1 MLILKDLSK
10 SFLIDQSESRINVLN
25 SLNLSIETGTT
36 VALTGPS
43 GSGKSTLLNL
53 ISGIED
59 VSSGSIIINDQM
71 INRLSQNELCKF
83 RNQNIGMIF
92 QFFNLINDLTVIEN
106 ISLPLL
112 MRGINKK
119 SIMKTVGNLIDS
131 IGLRDRAS
139 YTTNLLSGGEAQR
152 VAIARALVTK
162 PSIILADEPTGNL
175 DGETGAKIM
184 DLLFELHREKGTT
197 MVLISHDTELAD
209 RCGRTITL
217 ADGKIKE

>member
-10 SFLIDQSESRINVLN
+10 SFLIDQSKSRINVLN

-53 ISGIED
+53 ISGIDD

-71 INRLSQNELCKF
+71 INDLSQNELCNF
-83 RNQNIGMIF
+83 RNQNIGMVF

-119 SIMKTVGNLIDS
+119 SIMKTVDNLIDS
-131 IGLRDRAS
+131 IGLRDRALF
-139 YTTNLLSGGEAQR
+139 TTNLLSGGEAQR

-175 DGETGAKIM
+175 DKKNTTNIIDILIQLCKENKSTLIM
-184 DLLFELHREKGTT
+184 VTHDNDLLTKFDKTY
-197 MVLISHDTELAD
+197 
-209 RCGRTITL
+209 TIES
-217 ADGKIKE
+217 GKIL

>member
-10 SFLIDQSESRINVLN
+10 SFLIDQSDSKINVLN
-25 SLNLSIETGTT
+25 SLNLSIETGAT

-53 ISGIED
+53 ISGIDD

-71 INRLSQNELCKF
+71 INDLNQNELCNF
-83 RNQNIGMIF
+83 RNQNIGMVF

-175 DGETGAKIM
+175 DKKNTTNIIDILIQLCKENKSTLIM
-184 DLLFELHREKGTT
+184 VTHDNDLLTKFDKTY
-197 MVLISHDTELAD
+197 
-209 RCGRTITL
+209 TIES
-217 ADGKIKE
+217 GKIL

>member
-10 SFLIDQSESRINVLN
+10 SFLIDQSDSKINVLN
-25 SLNLSIETGTT
+25 SINLSIETGAT

-53 ISGIED
+53 ISGIDD

-71 INRLSQNELCKF
+71 INDLSQNELCNF

-112 MRGINKK
+112 MRGVNKK
-119 SIMKTVGNLIDS
+119 SILKTVDNLIDS

-139 YTTNLLSGGEAQR
+139 FTPNLLSGGEAQR

-175 DGETGAKIM
+175 DKRNTTNIINILIQLCKENRSTLIM
-184 DLLFELHREKGTT
+184 VTHDNDLLTKFDQTY
-197 MVLISHDTELAD
+197 
-209 RCGRTITL
+209 TIES
-217 ADGKIKE
+217 GKIL

>member
-25 SLNLSIETGTT
+25 NLNLSIETGAT

-53 ISGIED
+53 ISGIDD

-71 INRLSQNELCKF
+71 INDLSQNELCNF

-139 YTTNLLSGGEAQR
+139 FTTNLLSGGEAQR

-175 DGETGAKIM
+175 DKRNTTNIIDILIQLCKENKSTLIM
-184 DLLFELHREKGTT
+184 VTHDNDLLTKFDKTY
-197 MVLISHDTELAD
+197 
-209 RCGRTITL
+209 TIES
-217 ADGKIKE
+217 GKIL

>member
-10 SFLIDQSESRINVLN
+10 SFLLDQSESRINVLN
-25 SLNLSIETGTT
+25 SINLSIETGTT

-59 VSSGSIIINDQM
+59 ASSGSIIINDQM
-71 INRLSQNELCKF
+71 INHLSQNELCNF

-112 MRGINKK
+112 MRGVNKK
-119 SIMKTVGNLIDS
+119 SILKTVDNLIDS

-139 YTTNLLSGGEAQR
+139 FTPNLLSGGEAQR

-175 DGETGAKIM
+175 DKKNTTNIIDILIQLCKENKSTLIM
-184 DLLFELHREKGTT
+184 VTHDNDLLTKFDKTY
-197 MVLISHDTELAD
+197 
-209 RCGRTITL
+209 TIES
-217 ADGKIKE
+217 GKIL

>member
-10 SFLIDQSESRINVLN
+10 SFLLDQSESRINVLN
-25 SLNLSIETGTT
+25 SVNLSIETGAT

-53 ISGIED
+53 ISGIDD

-71 INRLSQNELCKF
+71 INDLSQNELCNF
-83 RNQNIGMIF
+83 RNQNIGMVF

-175 DGETGAKIM
+175 DKKNTTNIIDILIQLCKENKSTLIM
-184 DLLFELHREKGTT
+184 VTHDNDLLTKFDKTY
-197 MVLISHDTELAD
+197 
-209 RCGRTITL
+209 TIES
-217 ADGKIKE
+217 GKIL

>member
-119 SIMKTVGNLIDS
+119 SIMKIVSNLIDS

-175 DGETGAKIM
+175 DKKNTTNIIDILIQLCKENKSTLIM
-184 DLLFELHREKGTT
+184 VTHDNDLLTKFDKTY
-197 MVLISHDTELAD
+197 
-209 RCGRTITL
+209 TIES
-217 ADGKIKE
+217 GKIL

>member
-59 VSSGSIIINDQM
+59 VSSGSIIINDQI
-71 INRLSQNELCKF
+71 INDLSQNELCNF

-175 DGETGAKIM
+175 DKKNTTNIIDILIQLCKENKSTLIM
-184 DLLFELHREKGTT
+184 VTHDNDLLTKFDKTY
-197 MVLISHDTELAD
+197 
-209 RCGRTITL
+209 TIES
-217 ADGKIKE
+217 GKIL

>member
-10 SFLIDQSESRINVLN
+10 SFLIDQSESKINVLN
-25 SLNLSIETGTT
+25 SLNLSIETGAT

-53 ISGIED
+53 ISGIDD
-59 VSSGSIIINDQM
+59 VSSGSIIINDQI
-71 INRLSQNELCKF
+71 INDLSQNELCNF

-175 DGETGAKIM
+175 DKKNTTNIIDILIQLCKENKSTLIM
-184 DLLFELHREKGTT
+184 VTHDNDLLTKFDKTY
-197 MVLISHDTELAD
+197 
-209 RCGRTITL
+209 TIES
-217 ADGKIKE
+217 GKIL

>member
-10 SFLIDQSESRINVLN
+10 SFLIDQSDSRINVIN
-25 SLNLSIETGTT
+25 SINLSIETGTT

-59 VSSGSIIINDQM
+59 ASSGSIIINDQM
-71 INRLSQNELCKF
+71 INHLSQNELCNF

-112 MRGINKK
+112 MRGVNKK
-119 SIMKTVGNLIDS
+119 NILKTVDNLIDS

-139 YTTNLLSGGEAQR
+139 FTPNLLSGGEAQR

-175 DGETGAKIM
+175 DKRNTTNIINILIQLCKENRSTLIM
-184 DLLFELHREKGTT
+184 VTHDNDLLTKFDQTY
-197 MVLISHDTELAD
+197 
-209 RCGRTITL
+209 TIES
-217 ADGKIKE
+217 GKIL

>member
-1 MLILKDLSK
+1 MLVLKDLSK
-10 SFLIDQSESRINVLN
+10 SFLIDQSKSRINVLN

-53 ISGIED
+53 ISGIDD

-71 INRLSQNELCKF
+71 INDLNQNELCNF
-83 RNQNIGMIF
+83 RNQNIGMVF

-119 SIMKTVGNLIDS
+119 SIMKTVDNLIDS

-175 DGETGAKIM
+175 DKKNTTNIIDILIQLCKENKSTLIM
-184 DLLFELHREKGTT
+184 VTHDNDLLTKFDKTY
-197 MVLISHDTELAD
+197 
-209 RCGRTITL
+209 TIES
-217 ADGKIKE
+217 GKIL

>member
-1 MLILKDLSK
+1 MLMLKDLSK

-175 DGETGAKIM
+175 DKKNTTNIIDILIQLCKENKSTLIM
-184 DLLFELHREKGTT
+184 VTHDNDLLTKFDKTY
-197 MVLISHDTELAD
+197 
-209 RCGRTITL
+209 TIES
-217 ADGKIKE
+217 GKIL

>member
-1 MLILKDLSK
+1 
-10 SFLIDQSESRINVLN
+10 LIDQSKSRINVLN

-53 ISGIED
+53 ISGIDD

-71 INRLSQNELCKF
+71 INDLSQNELCNF

-175 DGETGAKIM
+175 DKKNTTNIIDILIQLCKENKSTLIM
-184 DLLFELHREKGTT
+184 VTHDNDLLTKFDQTY
-197 MVLISHDTELAD
+197 
-209 RCGRTITL
+209 TIES
-217 ADGKIKE
+217 GKIL

>member
-10 SFLIDQSESRINVLN
+10 SFLIDQSDSKINVLN
-25 SLNLSIETGTT
+25 SINLSIETGAT

-53 ISGIED
+53 ISGIDD

-71 INRLSQNELCKF
+71 INDLSQNELCNF
-83 RNQNIGMIF
+83 RNQNIGMVF

-119 SIMKTVGNLIDS
+119 SIMKTVGNIIDS

-175 DGETGAKIM
+175 DKKNTTNIIDILIQLCKENKSTLIM
-184 DLLFELHREKGTT
+184 VTHDNDLLTKFDKTY
-197 MVLISHDTELAD
+197 
-209 RCGRTITL
+209 TIES
-217 ADGKIKE
+217 GKIL

>member
-10 SFLIDQSESRINVLN
+10 SFLIDQSESRIDVLN

-119 SIMKTVGNLIDS
+119 SIMKTVDNLIDS

-175 DGETGAKIM
+175 DKKNTTNIIDILIQLCKENKSTLIM
-184 DLLFELHREKGTT
+184 VTHDNDLLSKFDKTY
-197 MVLISHDTELAD
+197 
-209 RCGRTITL
+209 TIES
-217 ADGKIKE
+217 GKIL

>member
-10 SFLIDQSESRINVLN
+10 SFLIDQSKSRINVLN

-53 ISGIED
+53 ISGIDD

-71 INRLSQNELCKF
+71 INDLSQNELCNF

-112 MRGINKK
+112 MRGVNKK
-119 SIMKTVGNLIDS
+119 SILKTVDNLIDS

-139 YTTNLLSGGEAQR
+139 FTPNLLSGGEAQR

-175 DGETGAKIM
+175 DKKNTTNIIDILIQLCKENKSTLIM
-184 DLLFELHREKGTT
+184 VTHDNDLLSKFDKTY
-197 MVLISHDTELAD
+197 
-209 RCGRTITL
+209 TIES
-217 ADGKIKE
+217 GKIL

>member
-10 SFLIDQSESRINVLN
+10 SFLLDQSESRINVLN
-25 SLNLSIETGTT
+25 SINLSIETGTT

-59 VSSGSIIINDQM
+59 ASSGSIIINDQM
-71 INRLSQNELCKF
+71 INDLNQNELCNF

-112 MRGINKK
+112 MRGVNKK
-119 SIMKTVGNLIDS
+119 SILKTVDNLIDS

-139 YTTNLLSGGEAQR
+139 FTPNLLSGGEAQR

-175 DGETGAKIM
+175 DKRNTTNIINILIQLCKENRSTLIM
-184 DLLFELHREKGTT
+184 VTHDNDLLTKFDQTY
-197 MVLISHDTELAD
+197 
-209 RCGRTITL
+209 TIES
-217 ADGKIKE
+217 GKIL

>member
-1 MLILKDLSK
+1 MLVLKDLSK
-10 SFLIDQSESRINVLN
+10 SFLIDQSKSRINVLN

-53 ISGIED
+53 ISGIDD

-71 INRLSQNELCKF
+71 INDLNQNELCNF
-83 RNQNIGMIF
+83 RNQNIGMVF

-139 YTTNLLSGGEAQR
+139 FTTNLLSGGEAQR

-175 DGETGAKIM
+175 DKKNTTNIIDILIQLCKENKSTLIM
-184 DLLFELHREKGTT
+184 VTHDNDLLTKFDKTY
-197 MVLISHDTELAD
+197 
-209 RCGRTITL
+209 TIES
-217 ADGKIKE
+217 GKIL

>member
-10 SFLIDQSESRINVLN
+10 SFLIDQSESRINVIN
-25 SLNLSIETGTT
+25 SINLSIETGAT

-43 GSGKSTLLNL
+43 GSGKSILLNL
-53 ISGIED
+53 ISGFDD

-71 INRLSQNELCKF
+71 INDLSQNELCNF

-131 IGLRDRAS
+131 IGLRERAS

-175 DGETGAKIM
+175 DKKNTANIIDILIQLCKENKSTLIM
-184 DLLFELHREKGTT
+184 VTHDNDLLTKFDKTY
-197 MVLISHDTELAD
+197 
-209 RCGRTITL
+209 TIES
-217 ADGKIKE
+217 GKIL

>member
-10 SFLIDQSESRINVLN
+10 SFLIDQSESKINVLN
-25 SLNLSIETGTT
+25 SLNLSIETGAT

-53 ISGIED
+53 ISGIDD

-71 INRLSQNELCKF
+71 INDLSQNELCNF

-175 DGETGAKIM
+175 DKKNTTNIIDILIQLCKENKSTLIM
-184 DLLFELHREKGTT
+184 VTHDNDLLTKFDKTY
-197 MVLISHDTELAD
+197 
-209 RCGRTITL
+209 TIES
-217 ADGKIKE
+217 GKIL

>member
-10 SFLIDQSESRINVLN
+10 SFLIDQSESRINVIN
-25 SLNLSIETGTT
+25 SINLSIETGTT

-59 VSSGSIIINDQM
+59 ASSGSIIINDQM
-71 INRLSQNELCKF
+71 INHLSQNELCNF

-112 MRGINKK
+112 MRGVNKK
-119 SIMKTVGNLIDS
+119 SILKTVDSLIDS
-131 IGLRDRAS
+131 IGLTERAS

-175 DGETGAKIM
+175 DKKNTTNIIDILIQLCKENKSTLIM
-184 DLLFELHREKGTT
+184 VTHDNDLLTKFDKTY
-197 MVLISHDTELAD
+197 
-209 RCGRTITL
+209 TIES
-217 ADGKIKE
+217 GKIL

>member
-10 SFLIDQSESRINVLN
+10 SFLIDQSKSRINVLN

-53 ISGIED
+53 ISGIDD

-71 INRLSQNELCKF
+71 INDLNQNELCNF
-83 RNQNIGMIF
+83 RNQNIGMVF

-175 DGETGAKIM
+175 DKKNTTNIIDILIQLCKENKSTLIM
-184 DLLFELHREKGTT
+184 VTHDNDLLTKFDKTY
-197 MVLISHDTELAD
+197 
-209 RCGRTITL
+209 TIES
-217 ADGKIKE
+217 GKIL

>member
-10 SFLIDQSESRINVLN
+10 SFLIDQSESRINVIN
-25 SLNLSIETGTT
+25 SINLSIETGTT

-59 VSSGSIIINDQM
+59 ASSGSIIINDQM
-71 INRLSQNELCKF
+71 INHLSQNELCNF

-112 MRGINKK
+112 MRGVNKK
-119 SIMKTVGNLIDS
+119 SILKIVDNLIDS

-139 YTTNLLSGGEAQR
+139 FTPNLLSGGEAQR

-175 DGETGAKIM
+175 DKRNTTNIINILIQLCKENRSTLIM
-184 DLLFELHREKGTT
+184 VTHDNDLLTKFDQTY
-197 MVLISHDTELAD
+197 
-209 RCGRTITL
+209 TIES
-217 ADGKIKE
+217 GKIL

>member
-10 SFLIDQSESRINVLN
+10 SFLIDQSDSKINVLN
-25 SLNLSIETGTT
+25 SINLSIETGAT

-53 ISGIED
+53 ISGIDD

-71 INRLSQNELCKF
+71 INDLNQNELCNF
-83 RNQNIGMIF
+83 RNQNIGMVF

-175 DGETGAKIM
+175 DKKNTTNIIDILIQLCKENKSTLIM
-184 DLLFELHREKGTT
+184 VTHDNDLLTKFDKTY
-197 MVLISHDTELAD
+197 
-209 RCGRTITL
+209 TIES
-217 ADGKIKE
+217 GKIL

>member
-10 SFLIDQSESRINVLN
+10 SFLIDQSKSRINVLN

-59 VSSGSIIINDQM
+59 ASSGSIIINDQM
-71 INRLSQNELCKF
+71 INDLNQNELCNF

-175 DGETGAKIM
+175 DKKNTTNIIDILIQLCKENKSTLIM
-184 DLLFELHREKGTT
+184 VTHDNDLLTKFDKTY
-197 MVLISHDTELAD
+197 
-209 RCGRTITL
+209 TIES
-217 ADGKIKE
+217 GKIL

>member
-1 MLILKDLSK
+1 MLVLKDLSK
-10 SFLIDQSESRINVLN
+10 SFLIDQSKSRINVLN

-53 ISGIED
+53 ISGIDD

-71 INRLSQNELCKF
+71 INDLSQNELCNF
-83 RNQNIGMIF
+83 RNQNIGMVF

-175 DGETGAKIM
+175 DKKNTTNIIDILIKLCKENKSKLIM
-184 DLLFELHREKGTT
+184 VTHDNDLLTKFDKTY
-197 MVLISHDTELAD
+197 
-209 RCGRTITL
+209 TIES
-217 ADGKIKE
+217 GKIL

>member
-10 SFLIDQSESRINVLN
+10 SFLIDQSESRINVIN
-25 SLNLSIETGTT
+25 SINLSIETGTT

-59 VSSGSIIINDQM
+59 ASSGSIIINDQM
-71 INRLSQNELCKF
+71 INHLSQNELCNF

-112 MRGINKK
+112 MRGVNKK
-119 SIMKTVGNLIDS
+119 SILKKVDSLIDS
-131 IGLRDRAS
+131 IGLTERAS

-175 DGETGAKIM
+175 DKKNTTNIIDILIQLCKENKSTLIM
-184 DLLFELHREKGTT
+184 VTHDNDLLTKFDKTY
-197 MVLISHDTELAD
+197 
-209 RCGRTITL
+209 TIES
-217 ADGKIKE
+217 GKIL

>member
-10 SFLIDQSESRINVLN
+10 SFLIDQSKSRINVLN

-53 ISGIED
+53 ISGIDD

-71 INRLSQNELCKF
+71 INDLNQNELCNF
-83 RNQNIGMIF
+83 RNQNIGMVF

-112 MRGINKK
+112 MRGVNKK
-119 SIMKTVGNLIDS
+119 SILKTVDNLIDS

-139 YTTNLLSGGEAQR
+139 FTPNLLSGGEAQR

-175 DGETGAKIM
+175 DKRNTTNIINILIQLCKENKSTLIM
-184 DLLFELHREKGTT
+184 VTHDNDLLTKFDKTY
-197 MVLISHDTELAD
+197 
-209 RCGRTITL
+209 TIES
-217 ADGKIKE
+217 GKIL

>member
-10 SFLIDQSESRINVLN
+10 SFLIDQSGSRINVLN
-25 SLNLSIETGTT
+25 NLNLSIETGTS

-53 ISGIED
+53 ISGID
-59 VSSGSIIINDQM
+59 DISSGSIIINDQM
-71 INRLSQNELCKF
+71 INDLSQNELCNF

-119 SIMKTVGNLIDS
+119 SIMKIVSNLIDS
-131 IGLRDRAS
+131 IGLRERAL

-175 DGETGAKIM
+175 DKKNTANIIDILIQLCKENKSTLIM
-184 DLLFELHREKGTT
+184 VTHDNDLLTKFDKTY
-197 MVLISHDTELAD
+197 
-209 RCGRTITL
+209 TIES
-217 ADGKIKE
+217 GKIL

>member
-10 SFLIDQSESRINVLN
+10 SFLIDQSESRINVIN
-25 SLNLSIETGTT
+25 SINLSIETGTT

-59 VSSGSIIINDQM
+59 ASSGSIIINDQM
-71 INRLSQNELCKF
+71 INHLSQNELCNF

-112 MRGINKK
+112 MRGVNKK
-119 SIMKTVGNLIDS
+119 NILKTVDNLIDS

-139 YTTNLLSGGEAQR
+139 FTPNLLSGGEAQR

-175 DGETGAKIM
+175 DKRNTTNIINILIQLCKENRSTLIM
-184 DLLFELHREKGTT
+184 VTHDNDLLTKFDQTY
-197 MVLISHDTELAD
+197 
-209 RCGRTITL
+209 TIES
-217 ADGKIKE
+217 GKIL

>member
-10 SFLIDQSESRINVLN
+10 SFLIDQSKSRINVLN

-53 ISGIED
+53 ISGIDD

-71 INRLSQNELCKF
+71 INDLSQNELCNF
-83 RNQNIGMIF
+83 RNQNIGMVF

-175 DGETGAKIM
+175 DKRNTTNIINILIQLCKENRSTLIM
-184 DLLFELHREKGTT
+184 VTHDNDLLTKFDQTY
-197 MVLISHDTELAD
+197 
-209 RCGRTITL
+209 TIES
-217 ADGKIKE
+217 GKIL